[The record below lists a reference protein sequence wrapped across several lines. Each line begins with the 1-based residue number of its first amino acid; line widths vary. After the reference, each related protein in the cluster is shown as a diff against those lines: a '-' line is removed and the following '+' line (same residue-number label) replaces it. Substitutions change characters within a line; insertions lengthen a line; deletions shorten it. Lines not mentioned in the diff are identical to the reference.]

1 MTNFFQYKLNKKYL
15 KYFLILGWVSI
26 WASLS
31 INPMNIFSFY
41 ENIEL
46 KFLNTYSLL
55 ELINVGRATFQILY
69 FIILLVS
76 TLILLK
82 TKKKIFKFD
91 IIFILFLL
99 IFLIEIISLF
109 KTDNSNTNIFF
120 TICSLNTILTVF
132 LLKNFFSEVGIN
144 LIFKLSII
152 LLIILLIFFG
162 IQYIF
167 VFFHYHINFY
177 GAWATVEHNLNFQV
191 PRPTGLSRTALIIFI
206 VLSNINIFKK
216 PFEKINYLIMTLSI
230 ILLLLLSSRTSI
242 FLYFIYILFYIL
254 YFKIYKLKNFFML
267 LKNFILIPLVS
278 ILAILILQNIYQNKF
293 KLNGLFNLNIGKIT
307 RDYPT
312 MSSDPIHNS
321 YGDYTTGRLGDW
333 KEIVKN
339 NKNFLLGN
347 GVLGDRYLINQ
358 SASNLLFYKYSS
370 SGMAGV
376 MIIIFIS
383 LITLFHA
390 YKNIFVKKSKYI
402 TYKFISSLIL
412 IALML
417 RSILETSYGIFGIDF
432 ILFCI
437 CFSIIIP
444 NKKFS

>member
-1 MTNFFQYKLNKKYL
+1 
-15 KYFLILGWVSI
+15 
-26 WASLS
+26 
-31 INPMNIFSFY
+31 
-41 ENIEL
+41 
-46 KFLNTYSLL
+46 
-55 ELINVGRATFQILY
+55 
-69 FIILLVS
+69 
-76 TLILLK
+76 
-82 TKKKIFKFD
+82 
-91 IIFILFLL
+91 
-99 IFLIEIISLF
+99 
-109 KTDNSNTNIFF
+109 
-120 TICSLNTILTVF
+120 
-132 LLKNFFSEVGIN
+132 
-144 LIFKLSII
+144 
-152 LLIILLIFFG
+152 
-162 IQYIF
+162 
-167 VFFHYHINFY
+167 
-177 GAWATVEHNLNFQV
+177 
-191 PRPTGLSRTALIIFI
+191 
-206 VLSNINIFKK
+206 
-216 PFEKINYLIMTLSI
+216 
-230 ILLLLLSSRTSI
+230 
-242 FLYFIYILFYIL
+242 
-254 YFKIYKLKNFFML
+254 ML